1 MTIIKHRR
9 GTAAEWAA
17 SNRVLEYGEL
27 GIEYDTYRLKIGD
40 GAKPWLELPYAINE
54 LTIQDIN
61 TYVQTMQSLSD
72 STAASAAAAAA
83 SEQNA
88 NDAASEAADISN
100 IAVSDD
106 VVEALLRNFGGGG
119 PKTSAALEELVGLQI
134 DSAIAVKTDTYIS
147 ATEPPEATEGDFWLQ
162 P

>member
-40 GAKPWLELPYAINE
+40 GTKAWSELPYAVNE
-54 LTIQDIN
+54 ITIQDIL
-61 TYVQTMQSLSD
+61 VAQQAMSD
-72 STAASAAAAAA
+72 AANSAAAAA
-83 SEQNA
+83 Q
-88 NDAASEAADISN
+88 SEADTAQALQDAIDLSGISTTDD
-100 IAVSDD
+100 AVS
-106 VVEALLRNFGGGG
+106 ALILNTGGAG
-119 PKTSAALEELVGLQI
+119 PKTSAALDDEVEERVLNALVL
-134 DSAIAVKTDTYIS
+134 KTDTYIS
-147 ATEPPEATEGDFWLQ
+147 ATEPVEATDGDFWYQ